1 MKDETYLIIGA
12 SADIGIAFL
21 RDLNKQ
27 LQKEDRKA
35 LVLAHYAS
43 GADRLLALKKEAAAL
58 QIVPLKADLSVE
70 EEVEKLLADA
80 VTYCEAPEHIIHLPA
95 AKFRYVKLKKFAWE
109 EVRKDLEIQVHSL
122 ASIARFFF
130 PKMAK
135 RGSGKVVVML
145 SACTLGMPPKFLSQY
160 TVVKYALLGLM
171 KSLASEY
178 AEKGMNING
187 ISPNMIET
195 RFLSEID
202 ERMIELN
209 KESSILGR
217 NVRVEEA
224 VAAIRF
230 LLSEGSDYMNGVN
243 LNLTGGDK

>member
-1 MKDETYLIIGA
+1 MKNESYLIMGA
-12 SADIGIAFL
+12 SSDIGNAFL
-21 RDLNKQ
+21 RDLNERM
-27 LQKEDRKA
+27 QKEGRQS

-43 GADRLLALKKEAAAL
+43 SRERLLALQKETPAL
-58 QIVPLKADLSVE
+58 QIIPLKADLSVE
-70 EEVEKLLADA
+70 QEVEKLLVDA
-80 VTYCEAPEHIIHLPA
+80 AAHCEAPEYILHLPA
-95 AKFRYVKLKKFAWE
+95 AKFHYVKLKQFSWE
-109 EVRKDLEIQVHSL
+109 DVRNDMEIQVHSL
-122 ASIARFFF
+122 ARIAQFFL

-145 SACTLGMPPKFLSQY
+145 SAGTLGMPPKFLSQY

-178 AEKGMNING
+178 ADKGLNING

-202 ERMIELN
+202 ERLIELN
-209 KESSILGR
+209 KENCTLGR
-217 NVRVEEA
+217 NVSVKEV
-224 VAAIRF
+224 VAAFRF

-243 LNLTGGDK
+243 LNLTGGDR